1 MQANPH
7 LNISVKK
14 ILTIIIGFIHDFASG
29 CWAASVFAVY
39 WLDRQ
44 NIALDLLG
52 TFVELKKQFFYAGLV
67 CVLCVFVTGA
77 GRTFTYVDNVY
88 GRRSETVRR
97 KMLIIK
103 HVFLLLIFGYGTY
116 WQFRMIY

>member
-1 MQANPH
+1 M
-7 LNISVKK
+7 KK

-29 CWAASVFAVY
+29 CWAASVFSVY

-44 NIALDLLG
+44 NIAFGLLD
-52 TFVELKKQFFYAGLV
+52 TFIELKEQFFYVGLV
-67 CVLCVFVTGA
+67 CILVVFATGA

-88 GRRSETVRR
+88 GKRSEKARR

-103 HVFLLLIFGYGTY
+103 HIFLLGIFGYGTY
-116 WQFRMIY
+116 WQYSMIY